1 MALLQDT
8 AEVYPVVPRAETS
21 GATST
26 ILGKWL
32 AKQQRSKFV
41 IASKVTGIIC
51 LNPHC
56 MIAHNPAAIYITH
69 PLHFTAGRSPALD
82 WIPKNRRSASD
93 PPAPP
98 STPKLDGRSIIAAAE
113 LELRRLGTDYI
124 DLFQLHWPDR
134 YVGEEG
140 GGPNK
145 RG

>member
-41 IASKVTGIIC
+41 IASKVTGTSC
-51 LNPHC
+51 PNPHC
-56 MIAHNPAAIYITH
+56 MITNILPAIHTTH
-69 PLHFTAGRSPALD
+69 PSLSTAGRSPGLD
-82 WIPKNRRSASD
+82 WIPRNRRSASD
-93 PPAPP
+93 PPASP
-98 STPKLDGRSIIAAAE
+98 STPKLDGRSIVAAAE
-113 LELRRLGTDYI
+113 LELRRLGTEYI